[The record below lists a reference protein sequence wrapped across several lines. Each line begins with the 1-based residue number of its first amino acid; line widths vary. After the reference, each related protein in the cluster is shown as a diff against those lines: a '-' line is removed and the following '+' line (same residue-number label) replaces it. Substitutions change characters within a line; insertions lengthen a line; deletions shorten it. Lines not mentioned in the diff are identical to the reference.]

1 MGLDMYAYATTAAL
15 KRVVDFPEPEDCEEL
30 HYWRKHPDLHGWME
44 KLYRAKQ
51 GSNEDFNFAPLLLT
65 VDDLTRLERDI
76 KNGALPKTSGFFF
89 GQSTGAE
96 RGNDLEFVVKA
107 RLAIAQGKTVFYL
120 AWW

>member
-1 MGLDMYAYATTAAL
+1 MGLDMYAYVTTAAL
-15 KRVVDFPEPEDCEEL
+15 NQAVDFPEPEDCEEL
-30 HYWRKHPDLHGWME
+30 HYWRKHPNLHGWME

-51 GSNEDFNFAPLLLT
+51 GSNEDFNLAPLLLT
-65 VDDLTRLERDI
+65 VDDLTRLDRDI

-107 RLAIAQGKTVFYL
+107 RLAIAQGKIVFYL